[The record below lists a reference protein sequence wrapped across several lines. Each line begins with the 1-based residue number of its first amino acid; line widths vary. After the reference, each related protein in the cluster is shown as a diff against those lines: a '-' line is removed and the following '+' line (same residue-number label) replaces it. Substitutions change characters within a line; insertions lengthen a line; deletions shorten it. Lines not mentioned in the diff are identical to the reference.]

1 MNCLRI
7 ARGIGAEDGREKN
20 MRVVGVALLMFS
32 SYLLA
37 GDYRSAIDELNFVKL
52 SDTYDDAKSS
62 SILKGHGVNLSA
74 EEKRAA
80 AVLVTLGALDAEDL
94 ANEKFAAK
102 KVKSYVAV
110 VSDNHPAL
118 IGRIGDASLY
128 HHMAD
133 AFHRPTSLKDN
144 VFLEMLGK
152 ALVDGV
158 LTGYDLRRKG
168 VYDNFPV
175 AHTFIYSQ
183 SSLLHMRQLVTLLD
197 SEGIKGWV
205 YITPKVSAFLYR
217 DDWGPVSDAV
227 VTLPGGVRVVQG
239 REVAVLFQFDS
250 SDDRGRF
257 HEVVTRFAKR
267 DAKDELGLIE
277 NAWWQPFYYSDQA
290 FEGFQPISLVVISSD
305 NHEATLTVLEDKTTS
320 VVQALNDD
328 RWDLRVDRVWV
339 NPPFYRFLNGGYK

>member
-1 MNCLRI
+1 
-7 ARGIGAEDGREKN
+7 

-32 SYLLA
+32 SYLIA
-37 GDYRSAIDELNFVKL
+37 GDYRSAIDELNFAKL
-52 SDTYDDAKSS
+52 SDTYDDAKVS
-62 SILKGHGVNLSA
+62 SILEGHGVNLSA
-74 EEKRAA
+74 EEKSAA
-80 AVLVTLGALDAEDL
+80 AVLITLGALDAEDL
-94 ANEKFAAK
+94 ANEKLASK
-102 KVKSYVAV
+102 KVQSYVAV
-110 VSDNHPAL
+110 VSGNHSAL
-118 IGRIGDASLY
+118 MGRIGDASLY

-133 AFHRPTSLKDN
+133 AFDRPISLNDN
-144 VFLEMLGK
+144 VFLEVLGE

-197 SEGIKGWV
+197 SEGIEGWV

-250 SDDRGRF
+250 GDDRGRF
-257 HEVVTRFAKR
+257 HEVVTRFAKK
-267 DAKDELGLIE
+267 DKKDEPGLIE
-277 NAWWQPFYYSDQA
+277 NAWWQPFYYTDQA
-290 FEGFQPISLVVISSD
+290 FEGFEPISLVVISSD
-305 NHEATLTVLEDKTTS
+305 NHEATLTVLEDKTTT
-320 VVQALNDD
+320 VVQVLKDD

>member
-197 SEGIKGWV
+197 SEGIEGWV

-217 DDWGPVSDAV
+217 DDWGPVSD
-227 VTLPGGVRVVQG
+227 L
-239 REVAVLFQFDS
+239 S
-250 SDDRGRF
+250 
-257 HEVVTRFAKR
+257 
-267 DAKDELGLIE
+267 LIH
-277 NAWWQPFYYSDQA
+277 
-290 FEGFQPISLVVISSD
+290 I
-305 NHEATLTVLEDKTTS
+305 
-320 VVQALNDD
+320 
-328 RWDLRVDRVWV
+328 
-339 NPPFYRFLNGGYK
+339 